1 MENCGCLE
9 GTGGLGSFDWLCDSA
24 LFSLKE
30 SDAQS
35 DGTKQLIAPAPSSS
49 HVRYVP
55 SFESPH
61 LESFPHLEAFPP
73 PSDEVYH
80 LQPLMN
86 SAVIAVP
93 SSTPAYVHAHQSLP
107 LTAVTAAAAAQPPQG
122 HPPPPSSSS
131 VMIDQAA
138 PVSHSSH
145 SHHTNASGRS
155 NSWHNTSRSQGLK
168 SSLRSS
174 AASSSASSS
183 APQPT
188 PQQQQPTSAV
198 GSKTFVTT
206 RYNNN
211 GERRRKNAG
220 RHEGNNSS
228 SSSSMG
234 GGGGGYVSSNR

>member
-93 SSTPAYVHAHQSLP
+93 SSTPAYLHAHQSLP
-107 LTAVTAAAAAQPPQG
+107 LTAVAAAAAAAQPPQG

-174 AASSSASSS
+174 AASSSASS